1 MTTKNISEQI
11 KLLEQKYYSMYN
23 EYKEEQIK
31 TLDYDYL
38 YKSKNKTNIK
48 NSSKLNVLSNKII
61 QLRKKLFLN
70 ENL

>member
-38 YKSKNKTNIK
+38 YKSKNKVNIK
-48 NSSKLNVLSNKII
+48 NSGKLNVLSNKII